1 MTLLVYSYGL
11 NTRRYLWLFLI
22 WMFTVMAF
30 AVSEYVQIGFI
41 TMAVIFFLILLIDY
55 MFINEKAFKYDPD
68 YTNWVRQNTP
78 AYY

>member
-30 AVSEYVQIGFI
+30 AVSEYVQIGFVSF
-41 TMAVIFFLILLIDY
+41 TTQRNLEHADSFM
-55 MFINEKAFKYDPD
+55 
-68 YTNWVRQNTP
+68 QNASPCNGGTP
-78 AYY
+78 VL